1 MWDGITTGLETALT
15 LTNLLWV
22 LVGCAAGTVVG
33 MLPGLGPITAI
44 ALMIPISYKLD
55 PAGGLIMMAGVYY
68 GAVFGGSTSAILIN
82 APGVASTVATSF
94 DGYPMAR
101 EGRAGRALAIAAYA
115 SFAGGTLG
123 AVALMLFAGYLA
135 ALALAF
141 QSPEYALLL
150 ILALSSVVVFAPP
163 GQRLPGLATL
173 LLGLI
178 LGTVGTD
185 QLAGVQ
191 RFTLGRLDLADGIPF
206 VIIVMSTFA
215 LAEAFRM
222 VISDEQ
228 ISAPQGQAL
237 RAAEL
242 RIPLAQARPLARV
255 VGRSSLLGFLVGVL
269 PGAGATLASFFA
281 YDLEKRIGNGSR
293 EAGVAAPEA
302 ANNAASTGSFVPLL
316 TLGIPGSG
324 TTAVLLG
331 VMLSYGL
338 QPGPRLLTE
347 QPEVFWGVI
356 VSMYLGNIFLL
367 GLNLPLIPYLARLIN
382 LPPKV
387 LIPLILG
394 FATLGVYL
402 TTLNPFDLIVML
414 GLALIALAL
423 RWFGFPLAPLLLGF
437 ILSGLLEENLRR
449 TLLLYDGRAFFL
461 LERPAV
467 VAIGAITL
475 VVWMLPLWQRL
486 RVRGGADG

>member
-1 MWDGITTGLETALT
+1 M
-15 LTNLLWV
+15 
-22 LVGCAAGTVVG
+22 
-33 MLPGLGPITAI
+33 
-44 ALMIPISYKLD
+44 
-55 PAGGLIMMAGVYY
+55 
-68 GAVFGGSTSAILIN
+68 
-82 APGVASTVATSF
+82 
-94 DGYPMAR
+94 
-101 EGRAGRALAIAAYA
+101 
-115 SFAGGTLG
+115 
-123 AVALMLFAGYLA
+123 
-135 ALALAF
+135 
-141 QSPEYALLL
+141 
-150 ILALSSVVVFAPP
+150 
-163 GQRLPGLATL
+163 
-173 LLGLI
+173 

-206 VIIVMSTFA
+206 VIVVMSTFA

-222 VISDEQ
+222 VLADGQ
-228 ISAPQGQAL
+228 ISAPQGKAL
-237 RAAEL
+237 RAGEL
-242 RIPLAQARPLARV
+242 RIPLAEARPLARV

-281 YDLEKRIGNGSR
+281 YDLEKRIGDGSR

-347 QPEVFWGVI
+347 QPEIFWGVI

-367 GLNLPLIPYLARLIN
+367 GLNLPLIPYLARLIS

-414 GLALIALAL
+414 GLALMALAL

-449 TLLLYDGRAFFL
+449 TVLLYDGRVFFL

-467 VAIGAITL
+467 IAIGAITL
-475 VVWMLPLWQRL
+475 VVWLLPLWQRL
-486 RVRGGADG
+486 RAHSGGDG